1 MNFERDIKSMQS
13 IQGNHKRNSTTGRNM
28 RPCQW
33 ILILIPSLLQMQG
46 IVDQNSRKFF
56 YEESTDSELPKILR
70 FSMTKSYTG
79 DKLKIWIDETNDR
92 GKDSVR

>member
-33 ILILIPSLLQMQG
+33 ILILIPSLLQMLG
-46 IVDQNSRKFF
+46 IVEQIEFYILEGFLKFHF
-56 YEESTDSELPKILR
+56 GTSKPPICIVCN
-70 FSMTKSYTG
+70 
-79 DKLKIWIDETNDR
+79 DKKLHWRQTEDLD
-92 GKDSVR
+92 